1 MFPYFKYFFFIDILI
16 FSYIFFLGNWYG
28 KRTAL
33 SMRFLGILNCDGV
46 LLELCIDI
54 EVSL

>member
-33 SMRFLGILNCDGV
+33 YMRFLGILNCDGV